1 MGSTFALDLPI
12 YSRNMDHPAAP
23 VDTDAVV
30 AFSPT
35 LQPQPNLRPRKR
47 AANPV
52 RLLPVDDTSE
62 GLFEHDGGVIEGVAH
77 TLSILIV
84 DDSSANRSG

>member
-1 MGSTFALDLPI
+1 MGSTFAVELPI
-12 YSRNMDHPAAP
+12 YTRDMDHPAAP

-35 LQPQPNLRPRKR
+35 LQPNPRPRNR
-47 AANPV
+47 AANSA

-62 GLFEHDGGVIEGVAH
+62 GLFEHDGGVIEGVAQSY
-77 TLSILIV
+77 LL
-84 DDSSANRSG
+84 